1 MDCWRCGTAEKHP
14 FDGLLRITGNGER
27 VSSEGGFAASVSA
40 AHFSRCADF
49 VCCHSEPAFLPV
61 RNLLLAGLQ
70 QIPRAKKLRFGMTN
84 FSVRGRIRFAAE
96 SKPQALKRG
105 WL

>member
-1 MDCWRCGTAEKHP
+1 
-14 FDGLLRITGNGER
+14 
-27 VSSEGGFAASVSA
+27 
-40 AHFSRCADF
+40 
-49 VCCHSEPAFLPV
+49 V

-70 QIPRAKKLRFGMTN
+70 QIPRAKKLRFGMTK

-105 WL
+105 WLYGT